1 MVKEEQ
7 KTENYARP
15 QNERDQ
21 RSDREFTSKQKER
34 KRVYVEVK
42 DIDDVVLL
50 VVLIKRSR
58 WSGTAASFL
67 SSLCVVVALFTLR

>member
-1 MVKEEQ
+1 M
-7 KTENYARP
+7 
-15 QNERDQ
+15 
-21 RSDREFTSKQKER
+21 
-34 KRVYVEVK
+34 YVEVK